1 MPIEQRLNEWREK
14 LYRQLQR
21 RPWGNDNSTEN
32 DSEAI
37 FDKLS
42 TIMTLRYLNIRI
54 LLHRPVLSTVLLHRH
69 TSYSDRNLERDPPF
83 SRHVAELS
91 IESCQQSAID
101 IIDIVY
107 KTRGSYLALKT
118 WWFTIYYSKISIPSR
133 MALYMQLP
141 NASKHSTLL

>member
-1 MPIEQRLNEWREK
+1 MPIEQKLNEWREK

-21 RPWGNDNSTEN
+21 RPWGDNNSTEN

-42 TIMTLRYLNIRI
+42 TIMMLRYLNIRI
-54 LLHRPVLSTVLLHRH
+54 LLHRPVLSTVLLHCH
-69 TSYSDRNLERDPPF
+69 TSFSDRRPQKDLPF
-83 SRHVAELS
+83 SQHVAELS

-118 WWFTIYYSKISIPSR
+118 WWFTIYYSEISIPSR
-133 MALYMQLP
+133 MALYMQLLT
-141 NASKHSTLL
+141 ASKHSTLP